1 MTLVNPKVDLQQIRK
16 RVLHSQLLA
25 LDMQAQA
32 LTSMASEHEGGLNL
46 GANPEIAVIVGQV
59 KDISE
64 VARKFV
70 HEVAVLSREEI
81 VARLEALQA
90 TAISA
95 TNLSQVAYDHAQIV
109 ADRRL
114 DVTLADNLTADEE
127 PTRLPVAPTESRLLF
142 ARAGM
147 CCHMAEMDLNQS
159 FKIQVRAICD
169 LALELAFTAAAQ
181 VGSEFPSD
189 SNYWVHV

>member
-1 MTLVNPKVDLQQIRK
+1 LTLANPKVDLQQIRK
-16 RVLHSQLLA
+16 RVLHSQVLA
-25 LDMQAQA
+25 IDMQAQA
-32 LTSMASEHEGGLNL
+32 LNSMASETEGGLNL

-70 HEVAVLSREEI
+70 HEVAVLNQEEI

-114 DVTLADNLTADEE
+114 DFTLSDNLTAEEE
-127 PTRLPVAPTESRLLF
+127 PTELPVAPTQTRHLL

-147 CCHMAEMDLNQS
+147 CCHMAEMDLNQA

-169 LALELAFTAAAQ
+169 LALELAFAAAAQ

-189 SNYWVHV
+189 ANYWAHF